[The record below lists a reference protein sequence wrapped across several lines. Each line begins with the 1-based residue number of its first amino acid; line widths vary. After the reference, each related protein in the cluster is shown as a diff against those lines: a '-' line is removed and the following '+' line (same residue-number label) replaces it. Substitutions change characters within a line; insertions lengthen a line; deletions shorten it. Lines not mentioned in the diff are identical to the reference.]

1 MGQYT
6 SMLNHYIELILI
18 NYIIFRN
25 QVASQ
30 MRMIQN
36 PYAKKSSSTLSGSSL
51 KNPSASST
59 NNKQATNKKNSSIGN
74 ASSMSKADIV
84 LGSAGSFMPATFSQA
99 FESIGESNIYQREM
113 AEYQKSN
120 GARDKEVV
128 VEGNS
133 FMKTAD
139 IGGTSSNEAMQVVDG
154 QQNQCSV
161 EERRFNHAYLKAHV
175 LHVSLKQRGN
185 PVLKFIRNVPYEF
198 SDIVPDYILGVNRCA
213 LFLSLKY
220 HT

>member
-1 MGQYT
+1 
-6 SMLNHYIELILI
+6 
-18 NYIIFRN
+18 
-25 QVASQ
+25 
-30 MRMIQN
+30 
-36 PYAKKSSSTLSGSSL
+36 
-51 KNPSASST
+51 
-59 NNKQATNKKNSSIGN
+59 
-74 ASSMSKADIV
+74 
-84 LGSAGSFMPATFSQA
+84 MPATFSQA

-120 GARDKEVV
+120 GARDKEIV

-133 FMKTAD
+133 LKKAAD
-139 IGGTSSNEAMQVVDG
+139 IEGTSSNETIQVLDG
-154 QQNQCSV
+154 QQNQFSV

-185 PVLKFIRNVPYEF
+185 PVLKFIRNVPFEF

>member
-1 MGQYT
+1 MHGTVYKYVE
-6 SMLNHYIELILI
+6 S
-18 NYIIFRN
+18 IFRTN
-25 QVASQ
+25 TCQNIFFRKQVASQ
-30 MRMIQN
+30 MRIIQN
-36 PYAKKSSSTLSGSSL
+36 PYAKKSSSFI
-51 KNPSASST
+51 NASASST
-59 NNKQATNKKNSSIGN
+59 NNKLATHNKNSIIGS
-74 ASSMSKADIV
+74 ASSMSKADVV

-120 GARDKEVV
+120 GARDKEIV

-133 FMKTAD
+133 LKKAAD
-139 IGGTSSNEAMQVVDG
+139 IEGTSSNETIQVLDG
-154 QQNQCSV
+154 QQNQFSV

-185 PVLKFIRNVPYEF
+185 PVLKFIRNVPFEF